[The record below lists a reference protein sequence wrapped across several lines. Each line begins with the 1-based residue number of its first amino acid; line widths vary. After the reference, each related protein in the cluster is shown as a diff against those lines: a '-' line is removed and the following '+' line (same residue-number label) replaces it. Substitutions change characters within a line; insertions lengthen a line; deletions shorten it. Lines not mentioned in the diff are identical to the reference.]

1 MQMSKRTAAILL
13 SRQPLRPSGKTA
25 WVRQSVAAV
34 RWLKSQGLA
43 LYSSVGMQTWELL
56 TSVASLEGIKQT
68 LSVPAANDYEFERL
82 KESAIDQ
89 FDLNPDLVDFVPVFS
104 EEKNIAKEEHWLRRD
119 EQVVEAAAVLLPVS
133 LRKGGHMDSLLQ
145 RLRRQGKSVENRFR
159 VDYEK
164 RVQPLAYRLKAEQLN
179 PKLRQLEDQYLIHW
193 TRSAN
198 SAWPME
204 KLIDYYKTVIESE
217 SYPRSAL
224 STLVNIISTKKIVA
238 TPKNMPAGIPSVS
251 FSGLAPADIVPLV
264 KWRSRFRQMSFEPY
278 GIGIEKQY
286 AMGKG
291 VCPVRYYHK
300 NCDHT
305 HDSERWL
312 WQSVGGKGDWRAEQE
327 YRYKGDFDLSCF
339 PSNRLLALCH
349 TQREAEIIE
358 KSTGLQTVSL
368 TVKRC

>member
-1 MQMSKRTAAILL
+1 MSKRAAAILL

-56 TSVASLEGIKQT
+56 TSVASLERIEQT
-68 LSVPAANDYEFERL
+68 LSIPAANGYEFERL

-89 FDLNPDLVDFVPVFS
+89 FDLNPDHVNFILVLS
-104 EEKNIAKEEHWLRRD
+104 EEKNTTKEELWLRRD
-119 EQVVEAAAVLLPVS
+119 EQVVEAADVLLPVS

-145 RLRRQGKSVENRFR
+145 RFCGQDKSVENRFR

-164 RVQPLAYRLKAEQLN
+164 RVQPLAYRLKVKQLN
-179 PKLRQLEDQYLIHW
+179 PKLQQIEDQYLIHW

-198 SAWPME
+198 SAWPTE
-204 KLIDYYKTVIESE
+204 KLIDYYKAVIESE
-217 SYPRSAL
+217 THPRSAF
-224 STLVNIISTKKIVA
+224 STLMNIISIRKIVA
-238 TPKNMPAGIPSVS
+238 TPKNMPAGIPTVS
-251 FSGLAPADIVPLV
+251 FSGLAPTDIVPLV
-264 KWRSRFRQMSFEPY
+264 TWRSRFRQMSFEPY

-291 VCPVRYYHK
+291 ICPVRYYRK
-300 NCDHT
+300 DCDRI

-312 WQSVGGKGDWRAEQE
+312 WQSVGEKGDWRAEQE
-327 YRYKGDFDLSCF
+327 YRHKGDFDLSRF

-358 KSTGLQTVSL
+358 KSTGLQAVSL
-368 TVKRC
+368 TVMHR

>member
-1 MQMSKRTAAILL
+1 M
-13 SRQPLRPSGKTA
+13 
-25 WVRQSVAAV
+25 
-34 RWLKSQGLA
+34 
-43 LYSSVGMQTWELL
+43 
-56 TSVASLEGIKQT
+56 
-68 LSVPAANDYEFERL
+68 SVPAANGYELERL

-89 FDLNPDLVDFVPVFS
+89 FDLNPDLVNFIPVLN
-104 EEKNIAKEEHWLRRD
+104 EEKNTTKEELWLRRD
-119 EQVVEAAAVLLPVS
+119 KRLLEAADVLLPIS

-145 RLRRQGKSVENRFR
+145 WLCRQGKSVENRFL

-164 RVQPLAYRLKAEQLN
+164 RVQPLAYRLKAKQLN

-193 TRSAN
+193 TRAAN
-198 SAWPME
+198 SAWPTE
-204 KLIDYYKTVIESE
+204 KLIDYYKAVIESE
-217 SYPRSAL
+217 SHPRSAF
-224 STLVNIISTKKIVA
+224 STLVNIISTEKIIA
-238 TPKNMPAGIPSVS
+238 TPKNMPAGIPTVS
-251 FSGLAPADIVPLV
+251 FSGLAPDDIVPLI

-291 VCPVRYYHK
+291 VCLVRYYHK
-300 NCDHT
+300 DCDRI

-312 WQSVGGKGDWRAEQE
+312 WQSVGEKGDWRAEQE

-358 KSTGLQTVSL
+358 KSTGLQAVSL
-368 TVKRC
+368 TVSHC

>member
-1 MQMSKRTAAILL
+1 MSKRTAAILL

-25 WVRQSVAAV
+25 WVRQSAAAV
-34 RWLKSQGLA
+34 HWLKSQGLA
-43 LYSSVGMQTWELL
+43 LHSSVGMQTWELL
-56 TSVASLEGIKQT
+56 TSVASLEEIKQT
-68 LSVPAANDYEFERL
+68 LSVPAANGYEFERL

-89 FDLNPDLVDFVPVFS
+89 FDLTPDLVNFVPVLS
-104 EEKNIAKEEHWLRRD
+104 EEKNTTKEELWLRRD
-119 EQVVEAAAVLLPVS
+119 KRLLEAADVLIPIS
-133 LRKGGHMDSLLQ
+133 LRKDGHMDLLLQ

-179 PKLRQLEDQYLIHW
+179 PKLQQLEDQYLIHW
-193 TRSAN
+193 TRAAN
-198 SAWPME
+198 SAWPTE
-204 KLIDYYKTVIESE
+204 KLIDYYEAVIESE
-217 SYPRSAL
+217 SHPRSAF
-224 STLVNIISTKKIVA
+224 STLVNIISTEKIIA
-238 TPKNMPAGIPSVS
+238 TPKNMPAGIPTVS
-251 FSGLAPADIVPLV
+251 FSGLAPDDIVPLV
-264 KWRSRFRQMSFEPY
+264 TWRSRFRQMSFEPY

-305 HDSERWL
+305 DDSERWL

-358 KSTGLQTVSL
+358 KSTGLQAVSL
-368 TVKRC
+368 TVSHC